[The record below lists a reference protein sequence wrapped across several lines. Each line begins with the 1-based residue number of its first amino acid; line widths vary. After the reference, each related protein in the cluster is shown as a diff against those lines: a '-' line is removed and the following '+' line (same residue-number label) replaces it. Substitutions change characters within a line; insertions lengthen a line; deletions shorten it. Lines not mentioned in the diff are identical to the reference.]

1 MKFLFALLLLLA
13 PTQALA
19 QEPKKP
25 QSMRD
30 AAESF
35 RICRTILK
43 EDRDRSAGRRV
54 AQAWIDSAPSGAE
67 ERLPRRELMESMVE
81 AVSAMLYNER
91 TLSPDQSSALWKSFG
106 TDHADRPA
114 GNISPRKGRKDYRLF
129 YTDKTRELAE
139 KRFAPE
145 CALLGYDFDGPTDSA
160 ALLFNNEKADDCPGF
175 DIDFR
180 DRR

>member
-54 AQAWIDSAPSGAE
+54 AQAWIDSAPSGADE
-67 ERLPRRELMESMVE
+67 QLQRVELMQSMVK
-81 AVSAMLYNER
+81 AYSCLLY
-91 TLSPDQSSALWKSFG
+91 TSP
-106 TDHADRPA
+106 
-114 GNISPRKGRKDYRLF
+114 SPPD
-129 YTDKTRELAE
+129 
-139 KRFAPE
+139 
-145 CALLGYDFDGPTDSA
+145 
-160 ALLFNNEKADDCPGF
+160 
-175 DIDFR
+175 
-180 DRR
+180 